1 MKTKINI
8 EDRLLSQ
15 DRWIVGMI
23 ILGLFSFW
31 VLIAESNALEQD
43 QKKSPKQELQAIS
56 HFN

>member
-15 DRWIVGMI
+15 DRWIIGMI
-23 ILGLFSFW
+23 MLGLFSFW
-31 VLIAESNALEQD
+31 VLIAESSALEQD
-43 QKKSPKQELQAIS
+43 QQKSPKQELQAIS